1 MRHRAL
7 ILLKS
12 ALFEVNSASGC
23 RKIPLKFDLKY
34 GGFQKVRKELII
46 SVEALSPTI
55 KLISNANL
63 EMRVL

>member
-46 SVEALSPTI
+46 FIEALGPTI
-55 KLISNANL
+55 KL
-63 EMRVL
+63 